1 MGISVIEKLY
11 HLYYTD
17 WIPEQ
22 LPIKENRRGQHEQ
35 FRA

>member
-11 HLYYTD
+11 HLYRLDSGAVTN
-17 WIPEQ
+17 
-22 LPIKENRRGQHEQ
+22 KRKNRRGQHEQ

>member
-1 MGISVIEKLY
+1 MGISVIENY
-11 HLYYTD
+11 TIYTD